1 MPIGTTPTTGT
12 TPTGQGVDYNVD
24 IVMCIDGTGS
34 MIPFMDKV
42 KENALSFYGKFVE
55 EMEKQKKSVEQLRI
69 KVIVFR
75 DFESDSEP
83 LLQSKFF
90 ELDDEKAEFSD
101 FVNSIVADGG
111 GDPQENALEALAL
124 AMKSDWVRTGKKRR
138 HVIMLYTDAPALA
151 FEDRASKPGYPS
163 DMPKNLAE
171 LREWWEGQEM
181 ELNSKR
187 MLIFAPDAN
196 PWSDMI
202 DWSNTFHTTSKAGAG
217 LDDTDINTC
226 IHILVNSI

>member
-1 MPIGTTPTTGT
+1 MPIGTTPT
-12 TPTGQGVDYNVD
+12 GQGIDYNVD

-34 MIPFMDKV
+34 MIPFIEEV
-42 KENALSFYGKFVE
+42 KRNALSFYGKFVE
-55 EMEKQKKSVEQLRI
+55 EMEKQIPRKSVEQLRI

-75 DFESDSEP
+75 DFKSDSEP
-83 LLQSKFF
+83 LLESRFF
-90 ELDDEKAEFSD
+90 KLDDEKEEFSD

-111 GDPQENALEALAL
+111 GDTSENALEALAL
-124 AMKSDWVRTGKKRR
+124 AMKSDWVRTGTKRR

-151 FEDRASKPGYPS
+151 FEDRASEPGYPS

-187 MLIFAPDAN
+187 MLLFAPEAN
-196 PWSDMI
+196 PWVDMI
-202 DWSNTFHTTSKAGAG
+202 DWSNTFTTTSKAGAG

-226 IHILVNSI
+226 IHMLVNSI